1 MRQRGVAL
9 ACKQAEQQ
17 LIEDI
22 SMQITLKEA
31 GQRVANFA
39 IDGARITVDG
49 LLIDCSE
56 RQADVPVVVEVR
68 KHAGTTVEGGKDG
81 AYLAHIAIPARTYTE
96 NEVPGVGDEEE
107 PTIERIAD
115 PINTDEIAVT
125 LWPAA

>member
-1 MRQRGVAL
+1 
-9 ACKQAEQQ
+9 
-17 LIEDI
+17 
-22 SMQITLKEA
+22 MQITLKEA

-49 LLIDCSE
+49 LLIDCAE

-96 NEVPGVGDEEE
+96 NEVPDVEGEE